1 MMALHFAR
9 DGYTFHADAQG
20 LSIEPGRRPVTLNRQ
35 ELAQLGLQPADDYR
49 IPLTAEKEGE
59 ASQLIDRI
67 LAVLDEAARRCLSTE
82 EAWMAQ
88 DLRRAMVLIGG
99 LDEEVA
105 QRILDQEGA

>member
-1 MMALHFAR
+1 MPLHYTR
-9 DGYTFHADAQG
+9 DGYTFHADPQALTIVPG
-20 LSIEPGRRPVTLNRQ
+20 PEPIALNLQ
-35 ELAQLGLQPADDYR
+35 ELAQLGLQPADDSR
-49 IPLTAEKEGE
+49 IPLTAENELE

-105 QRILDQEGA
+105 RRILDQKRV